1 MRIPAQSLM
10 FACLLAAPIAAM
22 VPALLLPAPA
32 QARLAPPTPEQKAAA
47 EETAAKEAWNT
58 KVAAYQLCQAS
69 DRVAEKYRADM
80 KAQGKPAPQPA
91 ATPACTD
98 PGPYTSP
105 VLAAG
110 QKPIEQAG
118 AHSPPAPAAA
128 PHNSSVPQASMK

>member
-1 MRIPAQSLM
+1 MRQTAAFFAFLSPLPAM
-10 FACLLAAPIAAM
+10 LAL
-22 VPALLLPAPA
+22 ALTLPAPA
-32 QARLAPPTPEQKAAA
+32 GAKLAPPTPEQKSAA

-80 KAQGKPAPQPA
+80 KAQGKSAPQPA
-91 ATPACTD
+91 ATPDCTD
-98 PGPYTSP
+98 PGPYMSP

-118 AHSPPAPAAA
+118 AHSPPAPATA